1 MNFLILFDDVFI
13 IIILM
18 NFFLFIFIYF
28 LRYAPTYGC
37 GEIGA
42 QDAQRIVRLSLSLD
56 DLISRTSQ
64 APATRRNSMR
74 RAQARIRYH
83 IRNLVD
89 ELHRKAALWLVKNF
103 DVIIIP
109 PFNGGEMG
117 RKIRRNIGAK
127 TVRKIVF
134 EEWGRIHY

>member
-1 MNFLILFDDVFI
+1 
-13 IIILM
+13 
-18 NFFLFIFIYF
+18 
-28 LRYAPTYGC
+28 
-37 GEIGA
+37 
-42 QDAQRIVRLSLSLD
+42 
-56 DLISRTSQ
+56 
-64 APATRRNSMR
+64 MR
-74 RAQARIRYH
+74 RAQAQICYH